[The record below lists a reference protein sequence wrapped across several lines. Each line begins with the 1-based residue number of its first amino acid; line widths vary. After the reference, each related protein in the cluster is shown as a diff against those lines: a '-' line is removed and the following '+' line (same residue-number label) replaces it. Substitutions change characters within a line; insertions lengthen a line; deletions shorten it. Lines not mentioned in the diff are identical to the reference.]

1 MCHFSSARH
10 KYNTAGRSDMMH
22 GAIHINISAL
32 QQQRKYQRACNSA
45 VAGRVVTANKY
56 FFQLAARLPAPDSIN
71 NYPLDRQSL
80 TRPNGVQSSTGY
92 YFPLS
97 RSFPRPPQL
106 SPYFN
111 DIPSARARAR
121 PPYAQTFVSS
131 HLCARGGK
139 TTRLVGYAC
148 VN

>member
-1 MCHFSSARH
+1 
-10 KYNTAGRSDMMH
+10 MMH
-22 GAIHINISAL
+22 GAIHINISA
-32 QQQRKYQRACNSA
+32 RYSNSA
-45 VAGRVVTANKY
+45 NINGPVTQPWPAVVTANKY

-111 DIPSARARAR
+111 DIYLARSTHNICLLA
-121 PPYAQTFVSS
+121 FV
-131 HLCARGGK
+131 C
-139 TTRLVGYAC
+139 TRR
-148 VN
+148 